1 MPTIRV
7 TIDSDDRNSV
17 RVVEAMTALADDVVT
32 VAVRDARSDEAAAA
46 FLDRLVC
53 CGPVTP
59 VVESGGLLLTA
70 PTPAEALLAVR
81 RATPSLVG

>member
-1 MPTIRV
+1 V
-7 TIDSDDRNSV
+7 SDDRGG
-17 RVVEAMTALADDVVT
+17 
-32 VAVRDARSDEAAAA
+32 RSGGKGTDEAAAA

-53 CGPVTP
+53 CGSVTP

-81 RATPSLVG
+81 RVMPSRSAERPWAASTAVADAP

>member
-1 MPTIRV
+1 MIRV
-7 TIDSDDRNSV
+7 TIDSDERNSA
-17 RVVEAMTALADDVVT
+17 RVVEAMTALADAEVT
-32 VAVRDARSDEAAAA
+32 VEIRDARTDEAAAA

-53 CGPVTP
+53 CGSVTP

-81 RATPSLVG
+81 RVMPSAVG

>member
-1 MPTIRV
+1 MSTIRV

-17 RVVEAMTALADDVVT
+17 RVVEALSALADDVVT
-32 VAVRDARSDEAAAA
+32 VEIRDARTDEDAAG

-53 CGPVTP
+53 CGSVTP

-81 RATPSLVG
+81 RSTPSLIG

>member
-1 MPTIRV
+1 MSTIRV
-7 TIDSDDRNSV
+7 TIDRDDRNSV
-17 RVVEAMTALADDVVT
+17 RVVEAMTALSGDGVT
-32 VAVRDARSDEAAAA
+32 VEVRDARTDDAAAA

-81 RATPSLVG
+81 RGTPSLVG

>member
-1 MPTIRV
+1 MIRV
-7 TIDSDDRNSV
+7 TIDSDERNSA
-17 RVVEAMTALADDVVT
+17 RVVEAMTALADAEVT
-32 VAVRDARSDEAAAA
+32 VEIRDARTDEAAAA

-53 CGPVTP
+53 CGSVTP

-81 RATPSLVG
+81 RALPAVVG

>member
-17 RVVEAMTALADDVVT
+17 RVVEALTALPGDGAT
-32 VAVRDARSDEAAAA
+32 VEVRDARTDQAAAD

-81 RATPSLVG
+81 RATRSLIG

>member
-1 MPTIRV
+1 VPTIRV

-17 RVVEAMTALADDVVT
+17 RVVDALTALADTEVT
-32 VAVRDARSDEAAAA
+32 VEIRDARTDEVAAG

-53 CGPVTP
+53 CGSVTP

-81 RATPSLVG
+81 RVMPSVVG